1 MADQK
6 KKIFVVDD
14 DRMYRNILSDHL
26 EDRFEVSTFS
36 TGEECIEQLGEK
48 PDLIIL
54 DYYLDTNVPSA
65 KNGLEILDIIR
76 KAEPDMKVIMFSS
89 QEQYGVALRTIAGG
103 ALYYVIKDLKAFD
116 EIDRI
121 LEKLEFV

>member
-1 MADQK
+1 MEQQK

-26 EDRFEVSTFS
+26 EDRFEVQTFS
-36 TGEECIEQLGEK
+36 TGEECIEQLREK

-54 DYYLDTNVPSA
+54 DYYLDSTVPEA
-65 KNGLEILDIIR
+65 KNGLEILQVIR
-76 KAEPDMKVIMFSS
+76 KTDPDLKIIMFSS
-89 QEQYGVALRTIAGG
+89 QEHYGVALRTIAGG
-103 ALYYVIKDLKAFD
+103 ALYYVIKDLKAFE

-121 LEKLEFV
+121 LEKIDMV